1 MSSPSSNIKQHN
13 VKGLV
18 CKKKKNPESELKRW
32 VNLPN
37 SQLILDWSLIKKLNF
52 QPI

>member
-1 MSSPSSNIKQHN
+1 MPYPSSNIKQHN

-18 CKKKKNPESELKRW
+18 RKKKYPESELKRW

-37 SQLILDWSLIKKLNF
+37 SQLILDQGLIKKLNF

>member
-1 MSSPSSNIKQHN
+1 MPSPSSNIKQHN

-18 CKKKKNPESELKRW
+18 RKKKKIPESELKRW
-32 VNLPN
+32 VNIPN
-37 SQLILDWSLIKKLNF
+37 SQPILDRSLIKKLNF